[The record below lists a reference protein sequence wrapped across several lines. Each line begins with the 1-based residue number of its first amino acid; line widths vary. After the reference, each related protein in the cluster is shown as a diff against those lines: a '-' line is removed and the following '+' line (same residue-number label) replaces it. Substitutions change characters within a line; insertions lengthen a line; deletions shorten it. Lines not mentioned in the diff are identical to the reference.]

1 MLEKSVMA
9 QAFDNVF
16 GITVYC
22 EKHGQGAIVL
32 NIPTLQP
39 SGLPHDNKFHIKGR
53 HVLFNCFDGDKIC
66 CNNGTCCWEHHG
78 KAKLDSNVLNFT
90 SITDRCY
97 DDFCDGWKID
107 YFKKNIYDQF
117 GNDLSDYN
125 FVVCHC
131 DEISSDV

>member
-1 MLEKSVMA
+1 MT
-9 QAFDNVF
+9 QAFENVF

-22 EKHGQGAIVL
+22 EKHGQGAIVF

-39 SGLPHDNKFHIKGR
+39 SGLPYNNKYHIKGR
-53 HVLFNCFDGDKIC
+53 YSLLNCFDGNKIC
-66 CNNGTCCWEHHG
+66 CSDGSCCWEQHG
-78 KAKLDSNVLNFT
+78 KATLKNNLLKFT
-90 SITDRCY
+90 SLTSRRY
-97 DDFCDGWKID
+97 DDHCDGWKID

-131 DEISSDV
+131 DEINSEV

>member
-1 MLEKSVMA
+1 MA
-9 QAFDNVF
+9 QAFENVF

-22 EKHGQGAIVL
+22 EKHGQGAIVF

-39 SGLPHDNKFHIKGR
+39 SGLPYNKKFHITGR
-53 HVLFNCFDGDKIC
+53 YSLLNCFDGNKIC
-66 CNNGTCCWEHHG
+66 CSDGSCCWEQHG
-78 KAKLDSNVLNFT
+78 KATLKSNLLKFT
-90 SITDRCY
+90 SLTSRRY
-97 DDFCDGWKID
+97 DDHCDGWKID

-131 DEISSDV
+131 DEITSEV